1 MVTVTFHSQ
10 QRFRPFWL
18 HSLTFPHL
26 FTPTRHLLPLLTYP
40 PSPHLSEIFPERFV
54 GKSLVLTG
62 RGKESKY
69 CHVADTKTGQ
79 QSSEIGTVS
88 KDWKRIQWGI
98 VLAVVKSV
106 LVVGSTNFDL
116 SLSQMTMEISR
127 WSM

>member
-1 MVTVTFHSQ
+1 M
-10 QRFRPFWL
+10 
-18 HSLTFPHL
+18 
-26 FTPTRHLLPLLTYP
+26 
-40 PSPHLSEIFPERFV
+40 
-54 GKSLVLTG
+54 
-62 RGKESKY
+62 
-69 CHVADTKTGQ
+69 ADTKTGQ

-127 WSM
+127 